1 MRQYFRNLLQILQ
14 GKNPYQAERD
24 DLEEK
29 LRQAGENVRGLNNL
43 YYKALEKWENER
55 KKAASLLQLVENL
68 RERISDKDAIIEE
81 QWREYEKF
89 IIEEKSKMK

>member
-1 MRQYFRNLLQILQ
+1 MKQYFRNLLQILQ

-43 YYKALEKWENER
+43 YYKALEEWENER

-81 QWREYEKF
+81 QWREYDKF

>member
-29 LRQAGENVRGLNNL
+29 LRLAGENVRGLNNL

-81 QWREYEKF
+81 QRREYEKL

>member
-1 MRQYFRNLLQILQ
+1 MKQYFRNLLQILQ

-29 LRQAGENVRGLNNL
+29 LRLAGENVRGLNNL

-55 KKAASLLQLVENL
+55 KKVASLLQLVENL
-68 RERISDKDAIIEE
+68 RERISDKDAIIEK
-81 QWREYEKF
+81 QWREYDKF
-89 IIEEKSKMK
+89 FIEEKSKMK

>member
-1 MRQYFRNLLQILQ
+1 MKQYFRNLLQILQ

-81 QWREYEKF
+81 QWREYDKF

>member
-24 DLEEK
+24 NLEEK

>member
-29 LRQAGENVRGLNNL
+29 LRLAGENVRGLNNL
-43 YYKALEKWENER
+43 YYKALEKWESER

-81 QWREYEKF
+81 QRREYEKL